1 MATHE
6 RINEKT
12 PNGGD
17 YSEIFYFDKDGNA
30 VDETAAV
37 RCVIRECSKDG
48 TLLHETWG
56 ECNPADN
63 WYKEN
68 PTDKVWWKETP
79 IMIGEH
85 IFSFDKEQEFNLFCD
100 YPYALTPEQ
109 KAIFDKENPFWADF
123 FSDRT

>member
-17 YSEIFYFDKDGNA
+17 YSEIFYFDIDGNA

-48 TLLHETWG
+48 RFL
-56 ECNPADN
+56 
-63 WYKEN
+63 
-68 PTDKVWWKETP
+68 
-79 IMIGEH
+79 
-85 IFSFDKEQEFNLFCD
+85 Q
-100 YPYALTPEQ
+100 
-109 KAIFDKENPFWADF
+109 
-123 FSDRT
+123 